1 MPELAD
7 VRFEVVGESTVVR
20 IRGEVDLSNAWSVAR
35 AMREAISNQAH
46 TVVVDLSEVTYLDS
60 AGIRVLFD
68 LSRGLAEHDQRLIVV
83 LPVGATT
90 RRALEVSAFATAA
103 QVVETLDDALGP
115 S

>member
-1 MPELAD
+1 MPDLAD
-7 VRFEVVGESTVVR
+7 VQVEVVEESTVVR
-20 IRGEVDLSNAWSVAR
+20 IRGEVDLSNAWGVGG
-35 AMREAISNQAH
+35 AMGEAISNQAH
-46 TVVVDLSEVTYLDS
+46 TVVVDLTEVTYLDS

-68 LSRGLAEHDQRLIVV
+68 LARGLAEHDQHLIVV

-103 QVVETLDDALGP
+103 QVAETLDEALGP

>member
-7 VRFEVVGESTVVR
+7 VRFEVVGDSTVVR
-20 IRGEVDLSNAWSVAR
+20 ITGEVDLSNAWSVDGS
-35 AMREAISNQAH
+35 MREAISNRAH
-46 TVVVDLSEVTYLDS
+46 TVVVDLTEVTYLDS

-68 LSRGLAEHDQRLIVV
+68 LSRGLAEHDQRLIAV

-103 QVVETLDDALGP
+103 RVVETLDDALGI

>member
-7 VRFEVVGESTVVR
+7 LRFEEVGESTVVR
-20 IRGEVDLSNAWSVAR
+20 IRGEVDLSNAWSVAG
-35 AMREAISNQAH
+35 AMREAISNQPH
-46 TVVVDLSEVTYLDS
+46 TVVVDLAEVTYLDS

-68 LSRGLAEHDQRLIVV
+68 LASRLAEHDQQMIVV

-103 QVVETLDDALGP
+103 QMVETLDDALGP